1 MRPRSLAALAKHT
14 ATLARHT
21 ATLAVSASLL
31 AACGGAA
38 PEAMAPPAPPP
49 QPSSAA
55 APALQSQGDKSLSA
69 EGAVAAV
76 DSAERAIDRALGVA
90 SQSTAL
96 AQSAGQTIAPLAP
109 PPPPPEP
116 PPPPAKGRPS
126 PSREPASPKK
136 ATIEEAPRAAPA
148 AETCGT
154 ACSALASMERAADHL
169 CGITGATDD
178 RCTGART
185 RVKNASARVHA
196 ACPACSQ

>member
-1 MRPRSLAALAKHT
+1 MMRPRSLG
-14 ATLARHT
+14 
-21 ATLAVSASLL
+21 TLAVLSASLL

-38 PEAMAPPAPPP
+38 PEAMTPPAPPP
-49 QPSSAA
+49 QPSAAA
-55 APALQSQGDKSLSA
+55 APALQSPGDKSLSA

-76 DSAERAIDRALGVA
+76 DSAERAIDQALGVG

-96 AQSAGQTIAPLAP
+96 AQSAGQTVAPLAP
-109 PPPPPEP
+109 PPPPAPPEP
-116 PPPPAKGRPS
+116 PPPPAKTRAS

-136 ATIEEAPRAAPA
+136 ATVEEAPRAAPA

-154 ACSALASMERAADHL
+154 ACSALASMERAAEHL
-169 CGITGATDD
+169 CGITGAADD

-196 ACPACSQ
+196 VCPCGRPSAP